1 MACGG
6 SGAPGGR
13 FGTMGENL
21 VIISPANL
29 ATLVGHLRG
38 YKKCFLKIQNKFAAN
53 DTANFMTEMALFFRP
68 LAG

>member
-1 MACGG
+1 
-6 SGAPGGR
+6 
-13 FGTMGENL
+13 MGENL

-38 YKKCFLKIQNKFAAN
+38 YKKCFLKIQNKYAAN
-53 DTANFMTEMALFFRP
+53 DAANFMTEMALFFRP

>member
-6 SGAPGGR
+6 SGAPRGR

-38 YKKCFLKIQNKFAAN
+38 YQKCFLKIQNKYAAN
-53 DTANFMTEMALFFRP
+53 NAANFMTEMALFFRP